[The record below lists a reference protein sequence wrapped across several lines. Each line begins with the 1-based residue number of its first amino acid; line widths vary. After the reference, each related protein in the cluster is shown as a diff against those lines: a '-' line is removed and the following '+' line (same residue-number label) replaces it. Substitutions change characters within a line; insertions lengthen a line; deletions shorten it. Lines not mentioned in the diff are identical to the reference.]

1 MGIYSHLSDQ
11 ELADKRAELLAK
23 YEALTGGG
31 GVSKMSGEG
40 RSMEL
45 TRGDAGGIKK
55 LLNSCIDEINER
67 GGTGLGGAA
76 IGVDFT

>member
-11 ELADKRAELLAK
+11 QLTDKRAELLSK
-23 YEALTGGG
+23 LEAVTGGG

-45 TRGDAGGIKK
+45 TAGDARGLRK
-55 LLNSCIDEINER
+55 LLNSCTDEIDSR
-67 GGTGLGGAA
+67 SGGLGGAA
-76 IGVDFT
+76 LGVDF